1 MDIQQLRTRIDAID
15 DQIKDLFEQRMA
27 VAGQIAEYKRAN
39 RLPVLNRG
47 REREILARL
56 TEGQQPP
63 MDHFTRRLFTGLFDM
78 SRAYQSV
85 QLAMPDDALGEAI
98 RKALV
103 SSPRKL
109 PASAMVACQGT
120 EGAYSQ
126 IACDKLFSGASILFM
141 DSFEGVARAV
151 QSGLCQYGILPVENN
166 IYGSVNAVY
175 DLMQKHSFYIVK
187 SIRLRINHSLVA
199 RPGVRDE
206 DIREIFSHEQAL
218 GQCSEFLKKYPKAQ
232 VTICE
237 NTATAARRV
246 AESGRSDAAAI
257 CSPECSSLY
266 GLSQLHRDIQNSD
279 NNYTRFI
286 CIAREMQ
293 IFEGCTKVSL
303 MIRAAH
309 RPGAL
314 YEVLSHFAS
323 LGLNVSKLESRPI
336 PGHDF
341 EFLFYIDIDAD
352 CRDEQTIRLLCEL
365 TRSTEQLIFLG
376 AYTEA

>member
-1 MDIQQLRTRIDAID
+1 MELNQLRTQIDTID
-15 DQIKDLFEQRMA
+15 DQIKALFEQRMA
-27 VAGQIAEYKRAN
+27 VAGQIAEYKRAYH
-39 RLPVLNRG
+39 LPVLNRT
-47 REREILARL
+47 RERDILARL
-56 TEGQQPP
+56 TADQQPP
-63 MDHFTRRLFTGLFDM
+63 MDHFTRKLFNSLFDM

-85 QLAMPDDALGEAI
+85 QLGQPDDTLGLTIRAALE
-98 RKALV
+98 K
-103 SSPRKL
+103 SPRKL

-126 IACDKLFSGASILFM
+126 IACDKLFSGASIMFM
-141 DSFEGVARAV
+141 DNFEGVARAV
-151 QSGLCQYGILPVENN
+151 NSGLCQYGILPVENN
-166 IYGSVNAVY
+166 IYGSVNEVY

-187 SIRLRINHSLVA
+187 SIRLRINHCLVA
-199 RPGVRDE
+199 RPGVKDA
-206 DIREIFSHEQAL
+206 DIKEIFSHEQAL
-218 GQCSEFLKKYPKAQ
+218 GQCSEFLKKYPNARIT
-232 VTICE
+232 VCE

-246 AESGRSDAAAI
+246 SESDRTDVAAV
-257 CSPECSSLY
+257 CSPECSALY
-266 GLSQLHRDIQNSD
+266 GLNQLHRDIQNSD

-286 CIAREMQ
+286 CIAKNLQ

-303 MIRAAH
+303 MIRTAH

-352 CRDEQTIRLLCEL
+352 CRDDATVRLLCEL